1 MSAIKLGS
9 AKELEK
15 FLRVLAEESVL
26 MAKEAPSSGV
36 ERQKDFAARIKRDKA
51 ALTEEDP
58 EGENPETKPASP
70 APPPQP
76 APAEKPA
83 EPKAPPAPT
92 PGSAETSEIN
102 PSISGLVD
110 AIKEIRGGRGA
121 GDSAVETELTAY
133 FDRLEDAERVSLIV
147 MLRSIGGIMRQQL
160 SGAQAPEPE
169 QYDIF
174 TSRKPSEESPA
185 KAAPAAAA
193 PPPAAP
199 KTGGEEDSS
208 PPIKVGEPVSESYRA
223 RIRDLLKRS

>member
-1 MSAIKLGS
+1 MSAIKLSS

-15 FLRVLAEESVL
+15 FLKVLAEESVL
-26 MAKEAPSSGV
+26 MAKETGNTGV
-36 ERQKDFAARIKRDKA
+36 ARQKDFATRIKRDKA

-58 EGENPETKPASP
+58 EEEKEPTEPAPAPKPAA
-70 APPPQP
+70 APPP
-76 APAEKPA
+76 AEEPA

-92 PGSAETSEIN
+92 PGSEISADMN
-102 PSISGLVD
+102 PSISSLVD

-133 FDRLEDAERVSLIV
+133 FDRLEEAERVSLII

-160 SGAQAPEPE
+160 AGAKAPEPE

-174 TSRKPSEESPA
+174 TSRKPGETAAASSAEKTQA
-185 KAAPAAAA
+185 AAPAQKS
-193 PPPAAP
+193 PS
-199 KTGGEEDSS
+199 GEDNS